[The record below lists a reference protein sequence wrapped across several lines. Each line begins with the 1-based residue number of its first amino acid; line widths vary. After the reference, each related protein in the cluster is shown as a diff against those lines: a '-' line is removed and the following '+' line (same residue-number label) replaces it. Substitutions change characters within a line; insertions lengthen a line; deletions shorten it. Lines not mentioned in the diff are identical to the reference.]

1 MMGIPVTAAAEIP
14 GMTMEIRVTA
24 TVEIPDMTEIP
35 VMMIEKTPSVFR
47 HELKHLVTPAE
58 DAVLASRLGRLL
70 PRDSHA
76 GETGKYRVN
85 SLYFD
90 TPYDSALREKIDG
103 VNRRE
108 KFRLRYYGADT
119 SFLRLEKKYKINGLC
134 GKRSARLPR
143 AEAEALLSGEHGF
156 LLESD
161 DPLLLEFYS
170 KLRGNGL
177 APRTV
182 VCYDRE
188 AFAYAPGNVRV
199 TLDRNIRTGRSAL
212 EFFRPE
218 RFALRPL
225 EGCTMLEVKYD
236 AFLPEL
242 VRLAVQIPDRRAGAC
257 SKYALC
263 RRFD

>member
-1 MMGIPVTAAAEIP
+1 MMTTA
-14 GMTMEIRVTA
+14 
-24 TVEIPDMTEIP
+24 
-35 VMMIEKTPSVFR
+35 MMIGTTTGTTESIRLR
-47 HELKHLVTPAE
+47 HELKHQISPQE
-58 DAVLASRLGRLL
+58 DLVLAGRLRKL
-70 PRDSHA
+70 FRRDAHA
-76 GETGKYRVN
+76 GADGTYRIT

-90 TPYDSALREKIDG
+90 TPCDAALREKLDG
-103 VNRRE
+103 VDRRE
-108 KFRLRYYGADT
+108 KFRLRYYGDDPAW
-119 SFLRLEKKYKINGLC
+119 LKLEKKFKVNGLC
-134 GKRSARLPR
+134 GKRSARLSR

-156 LLESD
+156 LLESG
-161 DPLLLEFYS
+161 DPLLLELYS

-199 TLDRNIRTGRSAL
+199 TLDRNIRTGLSAL

-225 EGCTMLEVKYD
+225 EGCTVLEVKYD

-242 VRLAVQIPDRRAGAC
+242 VRLAVQTPNRLAGAC

>member
-1 MMGIPVTAAAEIP
+1 
-14 GMTMEIRVTA
+14 MTTGTTIGT
-24 TVEIPDMTEIP
+24 TEP
-35 VMMIEKTPSVFR
+35 LRLR
-47 HELKHLVTPAE
+47 HEVKHQISPQE
-58 DAVLASRLGRLL
+58 DLVLASRLGKLF
-70 PRDSHA
+70 PRDGHA
-76 GETGKYRVN
+76 GPDGSYRVT

-90 TPYDSALREKIDG
+90 TPYDAALREKLDG
-103 VNRRE
+103 VDRRE
-108 KFRLRYYGADT
+108 KFRLRYYGDDPAW
-119 SFLRLEKKYKINGLC
+119 LKLEKKYKINGLC
-134 GKRSARLPR
+134 GKRSARLSR

-156 LLESD
+156 LLESG

-199 TLDRNIRTGRSAL
+199 TLDRSIRTGLSAL
-212 EFFRPE
+212 EFFRLE

-225 EGCTMLEVKYD
+225 EGCTVLEVKYD

-242 VRLAVQIPDRRAGAC
+242 VRLAVQTPNRLAGAC

>member
-1 MMGIPVTAAAEIP
+1 MTTVTTTGTTKSIQL
-14 GMTMEIRVTA
+14 
-24 TVEIPDMTEIP
+24 
-35 VMMIEKTPSVFR
+35 R
-47 HELKHLVTPAE
+47 HELKHQISLQE
-58 DAVLASRLGRLL
+58 DLVLAGRLRRL
-70 PRDSHA
+70 FHHDAHA
-76 GETGKYRVN
+76 GTDGTYRIT

-90 TPYDSALREKIDG
+90 TPYDAALREKLDG
-103 VNRRE
+103 VDRRE
-108 KFRLRYYGADT
+108 KFRLRYYGGDPDW
-119 SFLRLEKKYKINGLC
+119 LKLEKKYKINGLC
-134 GKRSARLPR
+134 GKRSARLSR

-156 LLESD
+156 LLESG
-161 DPLLLEFYS
+161 DPLLLELYS

-225 EGCTMLEVKYD
+225 EGCTVLEVKYD